1 MSAPPQ
7 IIRFQ
12 TLRTL
17 ALEGKAWLPCA
28 PKLLLTETPSLFFLI
43 EVQLINNIV
52 LVSGVQQ
59 SDSVIHISF
68 FFFKFLFPFRL
79 LLFSHQVVSD
89 SLQPH
94 GNILGFPVP
103 PISHSLPKFVS
114 IESVMLSN
122 HLILCCPL
130 LLLPSNLS
138 QHQSLFQ

>member
-59 SDSVIHISF
+59 SDLIIHMYVEIF
-68 FFFKFLFPFRL
+68 FF
-79 LLFSHQVVSD
+79 
-89 SLQPH
+89 
-94 GNILGFPVP
+94 
-103 PISHSLPKFVS
+103 
-114 IESVMLSN
+114 
-122 HLILCCPL
+122 
-130 LLLPSNLS
+130 
-138 QHQSLFQ
+138 

>member
-1 MSAPPQ
+1 M
-7 IIRFQ
+7 
-12 TLRTL
+12 
-17 ALEGKAWLPCA
+17 
-28 PKLLLTETPSLFFLI
+28 
-43 EVQLINNIV
+43 INNIV

-59 SDSVIHISF
+59 SDSVIHISI

-122 HLILCCPL
+122 HLILCRPL
-130 LLLPSNLS
+130 LLLPSIFPSIRVFASELGLRIMWPKYWNLTFS
-138 QHQSLFQ
+138 ISPSNEYSELMTF